1 MKDYSL
7 NKEESNLFILNYDV
21 KNDQI
26 IVNIA
31 NGKKYVVPYT
41 SENESII
48 LDKMERQVREGQ
60 RDKTQ
65 LKWQFYGW
73 LIPAAVWGAL
83 AVHYG
88 VNLIGH
94 YGNHPVWLD
103 WTLLSISG
111 VMTSMAIASIA
122 DAKKTLN
129 DLKKN
134 VMFLDN
140 KKMFKENIKTD
151 DDLLTKENI
160 IEETVTIN
168 DIHNMSKEEVEDMI
182 NLAKFNE
189 KTGLR
194 VSNPPV
200 KKRTLTKKL

>member
-1 MKDYSL
+1 
-7 NKEESNLFILNYDV
+7 
-21 KNDQI
+21 
-26 IVNIA
+26 
-31 NGKKYVVPYT
+31 
-41 SENESII
+41 
-48 LDKMERQVREGQ
+48 
-60 RDKTQ
+60 
-65 LKWQFYGW
+65 
-73 LIPAAVWGAL
+73 
-83 AVHYG
+83 
-88 VNLIGH
+88 
-94 YGNHPVWLD
+94 
-103 WTLLSISG
+103 
-111 VMTSMAIASIA
+111 MTSMAIASIA